1 MWTNNPIS
9 SSSCGT
15 LENIVNSK
23 FWEIGQGR
31 ARARARAGSHCHSPK
46 SISPAAAAMATAK
59 TKRCKVR
66 HPIFSFVVV
75 VCPSVRPPLYLFLL
89 SSLLI
94 DRQPD
99 SSAAERESKSS
110 KTKTQQSFP
119 VLQSSFVFLSRGQFS
134 RPSTNF
140 MVPEER
146 PTDHD
151 DSLLIPLD
159 TLMRMRVIFQSER
172 VQGSSVFSLFLS
184 PSLSL

>member
-15 LENIVNSK
+15 LENVVNSK
-23 FWEIGQGR
+23 FWEIGQG
-31 ARARARAGSHCHSPK
+31 RARARAGSHCHSPK

-66 HPIFSFVVV
+66 HPIFSVVV

-99 SSAAERESKSS
+99 SSAAERESRSS

-119 VLQSSFVFLSRGQFS
+119 FLLLLRLLVQRSIFSPKYQLYGSRRATD
-134 RPSTNF
+134 RP
-140 MVPEER
+140 R
-146 PTDHD
+146 
-151 DSLLIPLD
+151 L
-159 TLMRMRVIFQSER
+159 
-172 VQGSSVFSLFLS
+172 FSLDS
-184 PSLSL
+184 S